1 MSKSLPDFPAA
12 VFVCL
17 HIAVMIECS
26 HTEGGYATM
35 LTANESL
42 AIAELKTR
50 IVEKYDMDSMILFGS
65 KARSDDSRESD
76 IDVLSLVNQNATN
89 EVEEGIFD
97 LAYDVGLRFDVVFG
111 IIVKNIVEWR
121 KMDFHPL
128 KQNIDREG
136 ITL

>member
-1 MSKSLPDFPAA
+1 
-12 VFVCL
+12 
-17 HIAVMIECS
+17 
-26 HTEGGYATM
+26 M